1 VSRRAFDTVAKSYP
15 EVVERIFE
23 FMVTQLGGSGPQRDG
38 RILPTIAYVWA
49 PLSYRISLNDLE
61 MTVVAQVE
69 IDLGETRLV
78 ADFGELVKSAGLSSI
93 NKVPRTART
102 LYNLE
107 QTLSGQADLF
117 RRLHPLLWDGSG
129 LKSEAFDLFRSA
141 GAREW

>member
-1 VSRRAFDTVAKSYP
+1 
-15 EVVERIFE
+15 
-23 FMVTQLGGSGPQRDG
+23 
-38 RILPTIAYVWA
+38 
-49 PLSYRISLNDLE
+49 
-61 MTVVAQVE
+61 MTVISTSE

-78 ADFGELVKSAGLSSI
+78 ADLGELVKSTGLGSI

-107 QTLSGQADLF
+107 RTLSGQADLF

-129 LKSEAFDLFRSA
+129 LTSEAFDLFRKA